1 MTAQI
6 ALKAGER
13 AANSAA
19 DGQVSARMVP
29 SVTILAPDAT
39 PGRQDAASGGAMAAA
54 RKGSATGE
62 DASLKRQAL
71 MAFAIRVASA
81 GLAYVSQVYFA
92 RVLGVDGYG
101 IFSVG
106 WTLVLVLG
114 HVAPLGVAE
123 SAVRF
128 LPRYHLRGQQA
139 LARGFIAMGR
149 EVSLIGG
156 AAFAGIGAIVLLL
169 VPTGDICWP
178 ILGPLAC
185 IMPFAYQDWLEGVA
199 RGLDRPGLALACPYL
214 LRPVLVGLALAA
226 AAFLGHPTAASAML
240 AAFLATLVT
249 ATIQSVLVR
258 RAVRQEIGEGPR
270 RNASRAWLRASA
282 PLAGGIACDQVSAYA
297 DVLALGLLASP
308 AEAAIYIA
316 ASKTLTLA
324 NFAQYALGVVAG
336 RRFAAAKAR
345 GGGGALTQLAAASTR
360 LTLVASLAAI
370 GFVLV
375 AGVPLLALFG
385 KDFGGA
391 YPVLAA
397 LCVGVLARAACG
409 QKEAI
414 LTMLGYQKGL
424 FLISFATLVV
434 ALIADFGLT
443 FLYGVMGAAAA
454 CAIVATFRSAAVIL
468 LARRALAPAG
478 RTAP

>member
-13 AANSAA
+13 AAISAA
-19 DGQVSARMVP
+19 DAELSARTAP
-29 SVTILAPDAT
+29 SVATLAPDAR
-39 PGRQDAASGGAMAAA
+39 PGRQDAASGGATAAA

-81 GLAYVSQVYFA
+81 GLAYVSQVSFA

-156 AAFAGIGAIVLLL
+156 AAFAAIGAVVLLL
-169 VPTGDICWP
+169 MPMGDICWP
-178 ILGPLAC
+178 ILGLLAC

-226 AAFLGHPTAASAML
+226 AAFLGH
-240 AAFLATLVT
+240 FLATLVT

-424 FLISFATLVV
+424 FLISFATLAV